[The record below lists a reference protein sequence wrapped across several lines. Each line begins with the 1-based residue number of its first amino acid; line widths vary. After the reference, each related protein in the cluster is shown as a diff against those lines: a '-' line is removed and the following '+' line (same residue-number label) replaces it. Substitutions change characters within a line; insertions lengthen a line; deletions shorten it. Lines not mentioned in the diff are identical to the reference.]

1 MTILEER
8 ATKAIARIPRELERL
23 HEMIEPLALLASPP
37 RDGDEP
43 SRLELSIDRASG
55 RLLIALGNMTSVLS
69 DIRDALQELAH
80 DGK

>member
-1 MTILEER
+1 MTIIEER
-8 ATKAIARIPRELERL
+8 AAQAVSRIPCELSRL
-23 HEMIEPLALLASPP
+23 NEMLEPLALLASPP

-43 SRLELSIDRASG
+43 SRLEISIDRASG

-80 DGK
+80 DGR

>member
-1 MTILEER
+1 MTIIEER
-8 ATKAIARIPRELERL
+8 AAQAVSRIPCELSRL
-23 HEMIEPLALLASPP
+23 NEMIEPLALLASPP

-43 SRLELSIDRASG
+43 SRLEISIDRASG

-80 DGK
+80 DGR

>member
-8 ATKAIARIPRELERL
+8 AAQAVSRIPCELARL
-23 HEMIEPLALLASPP
+23 NEMLEPLALLASPP

-55 RLLIALGNMTSVLS
+55 SLSVALGDMTRVLS

-80 DGK
+80 GRT

>member
-8 ATKAIARIPRELERL
+8 AAQVISRIPCEISRLNEMLE
-23 HEMIEPLALLASPP
+23 LLARLAAPP

-43 SRLELSIDRASG
+43 SRLEISIDRASG
-55 RLLIALGNMTSVLS
+55 RLSVALGNMTSVLS

-80 DGK
+80 GGK

>member
-8 ATKAIARIPRELERL
+8 AAQAVSRIPCELSRL
-23 HEMIEPLALLASPP
+23 NEMLEPLALLASPP

-43 SRLELSIDRASG
+43 SRLEISIDRASC
-55 RLLIALGNMTSVLS
+55 RLSIALNNMTSVLS

-80 DGK
+80 GRT